1 MSLNVPSDCLMLF
14 TVFLRQHAGHVT
26 ISDDT
31 VSMLDLRWFHDLLG
45 VFFTTARTL
54 KDSYYQTGDIL
65 FETTWVFRSVRSDCR
80 PPVHHQ
86 MDLSCSLREQC
97 CKHILL
103 HFPSK
108 PLLFTGRR
116 PALRPPLCDVSM
128 CSTSSLSSNYSLS
141 SIIKDVFVWWLAG
154 NPTCV
159 SSFSSTFGS
168 AWRIK
173 VPRTR
178 TFTCRWV
185 VHCATWSPVCNRVI
199 LCSFDL
205 ACSLHKVL
213 KCYEWCNSG
222 KVYKNPS
229 LPQYLSSTRGLDWS
243 YDDTPCSCLSFV
255 LFVEGRW

>member
-1 MSLNVPSDCLMLF
+1 MSLQERAERLPATSSPSDGPQLFSEGTMLQ
-14 TVFLRQHAGHVT
+14 THIIALSKQTASVHWQTSGSST
-26 ISDDT
+26 PPC
-31 VSMLDLRWFHDLLG
+31 VS
-45 VFFTTARTL
+45 
-54 KDSYYQTGDIL
+54 
-65 FETTWVFRSVRSDCR
+65 
-80 PPVHHQ
+80 
-86 MDLSCSLREQC
+86 
-97 CKHILL
+97 
-103 HFPSK
+103 
-108 PLLFTGRR
+108 
-116 PALRPPLCDVSM
+116 VSM

-185 VHCATWSPVCNRVI
+185 VHCATWSPACNWVI